1 MSKYFVNVNNH
12 LEDSHSAYDEEQK
25 FSNVLGFLSIR
36 PLKVLYKDYCL
47 VSVLLWCLP
56 GRSAFIGI
64 GFGDRCDAFDFNVAL
79 QDHFKYVA
87 VIACEQKLF
96 YEGMY
101 VMFIVKYPVCFYLGG

>member
-12 LEDSHSAYDEEQK
+12 LEDSHSVYDEEQK
-25 FSNVLGFLSIR
+25 FGNVLFFLSIR
-36 PLKVLYKDYCL
+36 PLKVLYKDYHI
-47 VSVLLWCLP
+47 VSLLLWCLP
-56 GRSAFIGI
+56 GRSAFIGV

-87 VIACEQKLF
+87 FIGCEQTLF

-101 VMFIVKYPVCFYLGG
+101 VMFTIKCPVCFYLGG

>member
-1 MSKYFVNVNNH
+1 M
-12 LEDSHSAYDEEQK
+12 YDGEQK
-25 FSNVLGFLSIR
+25 SSPVLVFLSSG
-36 PLKVLYKDYCL
+36 PVKVVHKGYCV

-64 GFGDRCDAFDFNVAL
+64 GFVDRCDAFDFNVAL

-87 VIACEQKLF
+87 FIGCEQKRF

-101 VMFIVKYPVCFYLGG
+101 VMFVIKYSIFI